1 MSTLEKACTTQDSL
15 TTHTHAHSCTHTH
28 KAHKAQKL
36 NLRKMLFTLQLY
48 IGLQNIEANNFLE
61 IRGNAFS
68 YEGNFFGKS
77 MDSDN
82 FQYLSHYKLLII

>member
-1 MSTLEKACTTQDSL
+1 
-15 TTHTHAHSCTHTH
+15 
-28 KAHKAQKL
+28 
-36 NLRKMLFTLQLY
+36 MLFTLQLY

-82 FQYLSHYKLLII
+82 FQYLSHYKLLIIWKSKSSKRNDLQILSSLV

>member
-1 MSTLEKACTTQDSL
+1 MTHSPRTLMH
-15 TTHTHAHSCTHTH
+15 THTHTHT
-28 KAHKAQKL
+28 HKAQKL